1 MRGHSNVQGD
11 RTVGI
16 NHKPSPIFI
25 DSLEI
30 STGIRSPEKHGFD
43 SVEAVKAMEK
53 GIDLAKANATN
64 TLDEIAYL
72 RKQLVIGQSTLDSVL
87 SAEARLYDAESK
99 EINFM
104 ADKHLAEL
112 TILSATGLLSDL
124 LSLD

>member
-1 MRGHSNVQGD
+1 
-11 RTVGI
+11 
-16 NHKPSPIFI
+16 
-25 DSLEI
+25 
-30 STGIRSPEKHGFD
+30 
-43 SVEAVKAMEK
+43 MEK
-53 GIDLAKANATN
+53 GIDLAKANAAN